1 MTLGMLCL
9 SAQSIEVDV
18 KRARSAGVQV
28 PALSNNRLE
37 RAYRKLPG
45 VLRRDIN
52 ETYLLHGTAPDLIL
66 NLIAGGLN
74 ERYSKVAAFG
84 NGNYFAED
92 CAKNDQYV
100 TNDPSYGAHADLH
113 RRIYSKSY
121 GHPNTKVYYLFLCR
135 VTMGAC
141 VRTATFAPSSTDLDR
156 PGKKVF
162 PISPRELGTIP
173 GVTPATLF
181 HGLIVEDHKPPT
193 NLRFREFLVFHG
205 EYAYPEYMLAYRR
218 V

>member
-1 MTLGMLCL
+1 
-9 SAQSIEVDV
+9 
-18 KRARSAGVQV
+18 
-28 PALSNNRLE
+28 
-37 RAYRKLPG
+37 
-45 VLRRDIN
+45 
-52 ETYLLHGTAPDLIL
+52 
-66 NLIAGGLN
+66 
-74 ERYSKVAAFG
+74 
-84 NGNYFAED
+84 
-92 CAKNDQYV
+92 
-100 TNDPSYGAHADLH
+100 
-113 RRIYSKSY
+113 
-121 GHPNTKVYYLFLCR
+121 
-135 VTMGAC
+135 MGAC
-141 VRTATFAPSSTDLDR
+141 VRTATSIGRPYIGRGIPYDSDYPCSTDLDR